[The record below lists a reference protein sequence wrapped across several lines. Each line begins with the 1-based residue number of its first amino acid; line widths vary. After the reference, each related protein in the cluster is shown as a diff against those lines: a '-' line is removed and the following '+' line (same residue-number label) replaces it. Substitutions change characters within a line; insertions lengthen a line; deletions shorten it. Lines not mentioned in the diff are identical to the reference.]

1 MKANIV
7 SVEWLKFQKD
17 VIIFDASL
25 KPSTSYIP
33 GAMSF
38 DFDKKICDP
47 NSSLPHM
54 MPAADLFQEEVQKL
68 GVNQDSF
75 IVVYDNQG
83 IFYSPRVWWMFRS
96 MGHEKVAI
104 LDGGL
109 PEWINAGNPTQGAPH
124 TPAQRGNFKA
134 IDLKLFSHAEEVAK
148 ALLSDQ
154 VQVLDARSKGRFAGT
169 ESEPRPGLRSGHMPG
184 SINLPFKELLNG
196 HKLKSLDEIK
206 NIFLGKISDQT
217 PIIFSCG
224 SGVTACILCLGAEL
238 IGMKNLKVYDGSWSE
253 WGLPSERPVETGE
266 K

>member
-25 KPSTSYIP
+25 KPSASYIP

-54 MPAADLFQEEVQKL
+54 MPTAELFQEEVQKL

-83 IFYSPRVWWMFRS
+83 IFYSPRLWWMFRS

-109 PEWINAGNPTQGAPH
+109 PEWVNAGNPTLDAPH
-124 TPAQRGNFKA
+124 SPKQRGNFKA
-134 IDLKLFSHAEEVAK
+134 IDLKLFCSADDVEK
-148 ALLSDQ
+148 ALPSEQ
-154 VQVLDARSKGRFAGT
+154 VQVLDARSSGRFQGI
-169 ESEPRPGLRSGHMPG
+169 ESEPRPGLRPGHMPG
-184 SINLPFKELLNG
+184 ALNLPYTELLNG
-196 HKLKSLDEIK
+196 NKMKSLDELK
-206 NIFLGKISDQT
+206 AIFQT
-217 PIIFSCG
+217 KVPHPLPLIFSCG

-238 IGMKNLKVYDGSWSE
+238 VGLKNLKVYDGSWSE
-253 WGLPSERPVETGE
+253 WGLPSDRTVVTGKE
-266 K
+266 